1 MLESTRW
8 LVLSKMLMMM
18 SKTSWITG
26 WEPAGDKRKESKSV
40 SCLPARTRECQL
52 PASKD
57 KLSAGQVEVSM
68 ATHRAFNQGQPLGLQ
83 SWPTTADSIMANH
96 CRIKEAYGPTVG
108 RTSSWRTNRFK
119 ADRGDQLLEDQS
131 FGSALRKPSSCW
143 TVEAE
148 VFTEAEINANII
160 QSTHN
165 SEATTNPNT
174 NEAVHDE
181 SHEAFHDQSTIE
193 VQSQKQKSSSPRR
206 PRTAKKPFDSKC

>member
-83 SWPTTADSIMANH
+83 SWPTTAESRKRMGQPLDGLALGGPIVSK
-96 CRIKEAYGPTVG
+96 RIEE
-108 RTSSWRTNRFK
+108 TSSWRTN
-119 ADRGDQLLEDQS
+119 QS
-131 FGSALRKPSSCW
+131 FGRALRKPSSCW
-143 TVEAE
+143 RTVEAE

-181 SHEAFHDQSTIE
+181 SHEAFHDQSTIG
-193 VQSQKQKSSSPRR
+193 VQSQEQKSSSPRG

>member
-1 MLESTRW
+1 
-8 LVLSKMLMMM
+8 MLMMM

-40 SCLPARTRECQL
+40 SCLPARTRDVSAACQQ
-52 PASKD
+52 
-57 KLSAGQVEVSM
+57 GQVVS
-68 ATHRAFNQGQPLGLQ
+68 RASGSQHGHPQGIQ
-83 SWPTTADSIMANH
+83 SGPTTGASIMADH
-96 CRIKEAYGPTVG
+96 AESRKRMDQPLIVLKKRIKE
-108 RTSSWRTNRFK
+108 TSSWRTN
-119 ADRGDQLLEDQS
+119 QS
-131 FGSALRKPSSCW
+131 FGRALRKPSSCW
-143 TVEAE
+143 RTVEAE

-181 SHEAFHDQSTIE
+181 SHEAFHDQSTIG
-193 VQSQKQKSSSPRR
+193 VQSQEQKSSSPRG

>member
-1 MLESTRW
+1 
-8 LVLSKMLMMM
+8 MLMMM

-83 SWPTTADSIMANH
+83 SWPTTAESRKRMGQPLDGLALGGPIVSK
-96 CRIKEAYGPTVG
+96 RIEET
-108 RTSSWRTNRFK
+108 RFK

-174 NEAVHDE
+174 NEAVHGE
-181 SHEAFHDQSTIE
+181 SHEAFHDR
-193 VQSQKQKSSSPRR
+193 SPR
-206 PRTAKKPFDSKC
+206 